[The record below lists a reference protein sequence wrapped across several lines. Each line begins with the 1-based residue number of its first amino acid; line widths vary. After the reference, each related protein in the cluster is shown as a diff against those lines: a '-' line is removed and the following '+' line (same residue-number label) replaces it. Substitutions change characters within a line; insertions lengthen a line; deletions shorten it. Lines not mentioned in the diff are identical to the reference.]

1 MKKALKVTLIVV
13 LSAAVLVAV
22 VFGIKIAY
30 DQYIDSTYVLDYEE
44 EVKSASEKYNVPQE
58 LIYGVIKTESSFN
71 PKAVSSAGARGLMQ
85 ITPDTFE
92 WLNLY
97 YADDKLDGK
106 NPELLFEEE
115 INIEYGTLLLS
126 ILIDRYGDVDTA
138 ICAYNAGLGNVDG
151 WLEDTRYSKDGK
163 TLETTPFEETNNYLV
178 RVKKNRDKY
187 KEKFFSN

>member
-106 NPELLFEEE
+106 NPELLFKEE

>member
-44 EVKSASEKYNVPQE
+44 EVQSASEKYNVPQE

-97 YADDKLDGK
+97 YADDEVDGK
-106 NPELLFEEE
+106 NPDLLFEEE

-151 WLEDTRYSKDGK
+151 WLEDKRYSKDGK
-163 TLETTPFEETNNYLV
+163 TLESTPFEETNNYLV

-187 KEKFFSN
+187 KEKFFSD